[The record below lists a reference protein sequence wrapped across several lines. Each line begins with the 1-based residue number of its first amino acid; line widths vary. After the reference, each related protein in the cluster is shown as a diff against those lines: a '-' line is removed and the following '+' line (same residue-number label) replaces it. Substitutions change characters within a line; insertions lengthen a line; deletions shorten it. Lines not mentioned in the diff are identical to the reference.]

1 MKISLGTTQKII
13 ITIAATLLIIVGI
26 AFFVILPTIQDIQ
39 EINKEI
45 LFEKKSLEAK
55 FLSGQYYTKV
65 YKDFKAIEPEIEK
78 VQGMYIKKGEE
89 LNFITDI
96 EKISETYN
104 LEPKITRINSDKND
118 NNKGSFETLILEI
131 RLTGGFTQIMEFL
144 SDLEALK
151 YYFNIFNISLA
162 SQNDKK
168 NKINATIVGKVYII
182 DEKYEIQTKN

>member
-13 ITIAATLLIIVGI
+13 MIITITFFVIASI
-26 AFFVILPTIQDIQ
+26 AFLIILPTIRDIQ

-65 YKDFKAIEPEIEK
+65 YQDFKAIEPEIK
-78 VQGMYIKKGEE
+78 KIQGVYIKKGEE

-96 EKISETYN
+96 ENISDARGLEQKIIRVNTNSNNEN
-104 LEPKITRINSDKND
+104 LE
-118 NNKGSFETLILEI
+118 TLTLDV

-144 SDLEALK
+144 SDLESLK
-151 YYFNIFNISLA
+151 YYFNIFNISFSSA
-162 SQNDKK
+162 GDKK
-168 NKINATIVGKVYII
+168 NKISATILGKVYII
-182 DEKYEIQTKN
+182 DEKYEAQVKN